1 MSYLIV
7 NAARSAGTIRKTIYG
22 QFSEHLG
29 RCIYGGIADQDGA
42 LRPAVLQALKTL
54 HIPVLRWPGGC
65 FADTY
70 HWRDGIGPRSE
81 RKTIIN
87 TNWGGVTENN
97 AFGTHEFLSLCE
109 QLGCE
114 AYLSGNVGSGTVQE
128 FSDWVEY
135 CNMPGVSPMADLRR
149 RNGREAPFGVRY
161 WGIGNEAWGC
171 GGTMRAEYY
180 ADLCRQYVDNEDI
193 VAVLGDFTST
203 ACMADAPIVKEA
215 EMAILSPTASNPAF
229 TEMNDCTFGII
240 GKQDADSRYYAHYV
254 LQEYAGVDKVGIIYI
269 ESDWGNAAMS
279 NFVDEAGKIGL
290 NIVEMASFV
299 QDEKDFSSIITKM
312 KAANPDHIAIMDQG
326 ATSQIINQIRT
337 SGWDVSLSTNG
348 PGTSQQLIDLCG
360 ENCEGLLLTTPFFF
374 DTENEKE
381 MAWRDEF
388 TERAGF
394 APTVHSVNAYD
405 CALLISEAIRQC
417 GDDITRENVRDK
429 LAAIDFSGGL
439 TGQIKFDE
447 TGSLDRRYIICEIVD
462 GEYVKRAGF
471 DYPEQV
477 AAGK

>member
-1 MSYLIV
+1 MKKMLSSLVAMLLSVSLLTACGAAGSNAPGGGEADSVKVGVLAPLTGANAEFGKAFEVAMTMAMEEV
-7 NAARSAGTIRKTIYG
+7 NAA
-22 QFSEHLG
+22 
-29 RCIYGGIADQDGA
+29 GGING
-42 LRPAVLQALKTL
+42 KTL
-54 HIPVLRWPGGC
+54 ELVFQDSKGD
-65 FADTY
+65 AKE
-70 HWRDGIGPRSE
+70 S
-81 RKTIIN
+81 
-87 TNWGGVTENN
+87 
-97 AFGTHEFLSLCE
+97 S
-109 QLGCE
+109 
-114 AYLSGNVGSGTVQE
+114 
-128 FSDWVEY
+128 
-135 CNMPGVSPMADLRR
+135 
-149 RNGREAPFGVRY
+149 
-161 WGIGNEAWGC
+161 
-171 GGTMRAEYY
+171 
-180 ADLCRQYVDNEDI
+180 DLCRQYVDNEDI

-254 LQEYAGVDKVGIIYI
+254 LQEDAGVDNVSIIYI

-374 DTENEKE
+374 DPENEKE

>member
-1 MSYLIV
+1 MKKMLSSLVAMLLSVSLLTACGAAGSNAPGGGEADSVKVGVLAPLTGANAEFGKAFEVAMTMAMEEV
-7 NAARSAGTIRKTIYG
+7 NAA
-22 QFSEHLG
+22 
-29 RCIYGGIADQDGA
+29 GGING
-42 LRPAVLQALKTL
+42 KTL
-54 HIPVLRWPGGC
+54 ELVFQDSKGD
-65 FADTY
+65 AKE
-70 HWRDGIGPRSE
+70 S
-81 RKTIIN
+81 
-87 TNWGGVTENN
+87 
-97 AFGTHEFLSLCE
+97 S
-109 QLGCE
+109 
-114 AYLSGNVGSGTVQE
+114 
-128 FSDWVEY
+128 
-135 CNMPGVSPMADLRR
+135 
-149 RNGREAPFGVRY
+149 
-161 WGIGNEAWGC
+161 
-171 GGTMRAEYY
+171 
-180 ADLCRQYVDNEDI
+180 DLCRQYVDNEDI

-203 ACMADAPIVKEA
+203 ACMADAPIVKEV

-254 LQEYAGVDKVGIIYI
+254 LQEYAGVDNVGIIYI

-374 DTENEKE
+374 DPENEKE

>member
-1 MSYLIV
+1 MKKMLSSLVAMLLSVSLLTACGAAGSNAPGGGEADSVKVGVLAPLTGANAEFGKAFEVAMTMAMEEV
-7 NAARSAGTIRKTIYG
+7 NAA
-22 QFSEHLG
+22 
-29 RCIYGGIADQDGA
+29 GGING
-42 LRPAVLQALKTL
+42 KTL
-54 HIPVLRWPGGC
+54 ELV
-65 FADTY
+65 FQD
-70 HWRDGIGPRSE
+70 S
-81 RKTIIN
+81 K
-87 TNWGGVTENN
+87 
-97 AFGTHEFLSLCE
+97 
-109 QLGCE
+109 
-114 AYLSGNVGSGTVQE
+114 
-128 FSDWVEY
+128 SDAKE
-135 CNMPGVSPMADLRR
+135 SS
-149 RNGREAPFGVRY
+149 
-161 WGIGNEAWGC
+161 
-171 GGTMRAEYY
+171 
-180 ADLCRQYVDNEDI
+180 DLCRQYVDNEDI

-254 LQEYAGVDKVGIIYI
+254 LQEYAGVDNVGIIYI

-374 DTENEKE
+374 DPENEKE

>member
-1 MSYLIV
+1 MKKMLSSLVAMLLSVSLLTACGAAGSNAPGGGEADSVKVGVLAPLTGANAEFGKAFEVAMTMAMEEV
-7 NAARSAGTIRKTIYG
+7 NAA
-22 QFSEHLG
+22 
-29 RCIYGGIADQDGA
+29 GGING
-42 LRPAVLQALKTL
+42 KTL
-54 HIPVLRWPGGC
+54 ELVFQDSKGD
-65 FADTY
+65 AKE
-70 HWRDGIGPRSE
+70 S
-81 RKTIIN
+81 
-87 TNWGGVTENN
+87 
-97 AFGTHEFLSLCE
+97 S
-109 QLGCE
+109 
-114 AYLSGNVGSGTVQE
+114 
-128 FSDWVEY
+128 
-135 CNMPGVSPMADLRR
+135 
-149 RNGREAPFGVRY
+149 
-161 WGIGNEAWGC
+161 
-171 GGTMRAEYY
+171 
-180 ADLCRQYVDNEDI
+180 DLCRQYVDNEDI

-254 LQEYAGVDKVGIIYI
+254 LQEYAGVDNVGIIYI

-374 DTENEKE
+374 DPENEKE

-477 AAGK
+477 SAGK

>member
-1 MSYLIV
+1 MKKMLSSLVAMLLSVSLLTACGAAGSNAPGGGEADSVKVGVLAPLTGANAEFGKAFEVAMTMAMEEV
-7 NAARSAGTIRKTIYG
+7 NAA
-22 QFSEHLG
+22 
-29 RCIYGGIADQDGA
+29 GGING
-42 LRPAVLQALKTL
+42 KTL
-54 HIPVLRWPGGC
+54 ELVFQDSKGD
-65 FADTY
+65 AKE
-70 HWRDGIGPRSE
+70 S
-81 RKTIIN
+81 
-87 TNWGGVTENN
+87 
-97 AFGTHEFLSLCE
+97 S
-109 QLGCE
+109 
-114 AYLSGNVGSGTVQE
+114 
-128 FSDWVEY
+128 
-135 CNMPGVSPMADLRR
+135 
-149 RNGREAPFGVRY
+149 
-161 WGIGNEAWGC
+161 
-171 GGTMRAEYY
+171 
-180 ADLCRQYVDNEDI
+180 DLCRQYVDNEDI

-254 LQEYAGVDKVGIIYI
+254 LQEYAGVDNVGIIYI

-374 DTENEKE
+374 DPENEKE
-381 MAWRDEF
+381 MAWRDGF

>member
-1 MSYLIV
+1 MKKMLSSLVAMLLSVSLLTACGAAGSNAPGGGEADSVKVGVLAPLTGANAEFGKAFEVAMTMAMEEV
-7 NAARSAGTIRKTIYG
+7 NAA
-22 QFSEHLG
+22 
-29 RCIYGGIADQDGA
+29 GGING
-42 LRPAVLQALKTL
+42 KTL
-54 HIPVLRWPGGC
+54 ELVFQDSKGD
-65 FADTY
+65 AKE
-70 HWRDGIGPRSE
+70 S
-81 RKTIIN
+81 
-87 TNWGGVTENN
+87 
-97 AFGTHEFLSLCE
+97 S
-109 QLGCE
+109 
-114 AYLSGNVGSGTVQE
+114 
-128 FSDWVEY
+128 
-135 CNMPGVSPMADLRR
+135 
-149 RNGREAPFGVRY
+149 
-161 WGIGNEAWGC
+161 
-171 GGTMRAEYY
+171 
-180 ADLCRQYVDNEDI
+180 DLCRQYVDNEDI

-254 LQEYAGVDKVGIIYI
+254 LQEYAGVDNVGIIYI

-374 DTENEKE
+374 DLENEKE

>member
-1 MSYLIV
+1 MLSSLVAMLLSVSLLTACGAAGSNAPGGGEADSVKVGVLAPLTGANAEFGKAFEVAMTMAMEEV
-7 NAARSAGTIRKTIYG
+7 NAA
-22 QFSEHLG
+22 
-29 RCIYGGIADQDGA
+29 GGING
-42 LRPAVLQALKTL
+42 KTL
-54 HIPVLRWPGGC
+54 ELVFQDSKGD
-65 FADTY
+65 AKE
-70 HWRDGIGPRSE
+70 S
-81 RKTIIN
+81 
-87 TNWGGVTENN
+87 
-97 AFGTHEFLSLCE
+97 S
-109 QLGCE
+109 
-114 AYLSGNVGSGTVQE
+114 
-128 FSDWVEY
+128 
-135 CNMPGVSPMADLRR
+135 
-149 RNGREAPFGVRY
+149 
-161 WGIGNEAWGC
+161 
-171 GGTMRAEYY
+171 
-180 ADLCRQYVDNEDI
+180 DLCRQYVDNEDI

-254 LQEYAGVDKVGIIYI
+254 LQEYAGVDNVGIIYI

-374 DTENEKE
+374 DPENEKE

>member
-1 MSYLIV
+1 MKKMLSSLVAMLLSVSLLTACGAAGSNAPGGGEADSVKVGVLAPFTGANAEFGKGFEVAMTMAMEEV
-7 NAARSAGTIRKTIYG
+7 NAA
-22 QFSEHLG
+22 
-29 RCIYGGIADQDGA
+29 GGING
-42 LRPAVLQALKTL
+42 KTL
-54 HIPVLRWPGGC
+54 ELVFQDSKGD
-65 FADTY
+65 AKE
-70 HWRDGIGPRSE
+70 S
-81 RKTIIN
+81 
-87 TNWGGVTENN
+87 
-97 AFGTHEFLSLCE
+97 S
-109 QLGCE
+109 
-114 AYLSGNVGSGTVQE
+114 
-128 FSDWVEY
+128 
-135 CNMPGVSPMADLRR
+135 
-149 RNGREAPFGVRY
+149 
-161 WGIGNEAWGC
+161 
-171 GGTMRAEYY
+171 
-180 ADLCRQYVDNEDI
+180 DLCRQYVDNEDI

-254 LQEYAGVDKVGIIYI
+254 LQEYAGVDNVGIIYI

-374 DTENEKE
+374 DPENEKE

>member
-1 MSYLIV
+1 MKKMLSSLVAMLLSVSLLTACGAAGSNAPGGGEADSVKVGVLAPLTGANAEFGKAFEVAMTMAMEEV
-7 NAARSAGTIRKTIYG
+7 NAA
-22 QFSEHLG
+22 
-29 RCIYGGIADQDGA
+29 GGING
-42 LRPAVLQALKTL
+42 KTL
-54 HIPVLRWPGGC
+54 ELVFQDSKGD
-65 FADTY
+65 AKE
-70 HWRDGIGPRSE
+70 S
-81 RKTIIN
+81 
-87 TNWGGVTENN
+87 
-97 AFGTHEFLSLCE
+97 S
-109 QLGCE
+109 
-114 AYLSGNVGSGTVQE
+114 
-128 FSDWVEY
+128 
-135 CNMPGVSPMADLRR
+135 
-149 RNGREAPFGVRY
+149 
-161 WGIGNEAWGC
+161 
-171 GGTMRAEYY
+171 
-180 ADLCRQYVDNEDI
+180 DLCRQYVDNEDI

-254 LQEYAGVDKVGIIYI
+254 LQEYAGVDNVGIIYI

-312 KAANPDHIAIMDQG
+312 KAATPDHIAIMDQG

-374 DTENEKE
+374 DPENEKE

>member
-1 MSYLIV
+1 MKKMLSSLGLLVAMLLSVSLLTACGAAGSNAPGGGEADSVKVGVLAPLTGANAEFGKGFEVAMTMAMEEV
-7 NAARSAGTIRKTIYG
+7 NAA
-22 QFSEHLG
+22 
-29 RCIYGGIADQDGA
+29 GGING
-42 LRPAVLQALKTL
+42 KTL
-54 HIPVLRWPGGC
+54 ELVFQDSKGD
-65 FADTY
+65 AKE
-70 HWRDGIGPRSE
+70 S
-81 RKTIIN
+81 
-87 TNWGGVTENN
+87 
-97 AFGTHEFLSLCE
+97 S
-109 QLGCE
+109 
-114 AYLSGNVGSGTVQE
+114 
-128 FSDWVEY
+128 
-135 CNMPGVSPMADLRR
+135 
-149 RNGREAPFGVRY
+149 
-161 WGIGNEAWGC
+161 
-171 GGTMRAEYY
+171 
-180 ADLCRQYVDNEDI
+180 DLCRQYVDNEDI

-254 LQEYAGVDKVGIIYI
+254 LQEYAGVDNVGIIYI

-374 DTENEKE
+374 DPENEKE

>member
-1 MSYLIV
+1 MKKLLSLLVVFSFALTLLAGCGQSAAPDTGSGAAAAPGSIKVGVLAPLTGTNAEFGKGFEVAMTMAMEEV
-7 NAARSAGTIRKTIYG
+7 NAA
-22 QFSEHLG
+22 
-29 RCIYGGIADQDGA
+29 GGI
-42 LRPAVLQALKTL
+42 
-54 HIPVLRWPGGC
+54 
-65 FADTY
+65 
-70 HWRDGIGPRSE
+70 
-81 RKTIIN
+81 
-87 TNWGGVTENN
+87 
-97 AFGTHEFLSLCE
+97 
-109 QLGCE
+109 
-114 AYLSGNVGSGTVQE
+114 
-128 FSDWVEY
+128 
-135 CNMPGVSPMADLRR
+135 
-149 RNGREAPFGVRY
+149 NGRMLELIFQDSKGDAK
-161 WGIGNEAWGC
+161 ES
-171 GGTMRAEYY
+171 

-203 ACMADAPIVKEA
+203 ACMADAPIVKEV

-240 GKQDADSRYYAHYV
+240 GKQDADSRYYARYV
-254 LQEYAGVDKVGIIYI
+254 LQEYAGVDNVGIIYI

-279 NFVDEAGKIGL
+279 NFVDEAQKIGL
-290 NIVEMASFV
+290 NIVETASYV

-312 KAANPDHIAIMDQG
+312 KAADPDHIAIMDQG
-326 ATSQIINQIRT
+326 ATSQIINQIRAA
-337 SGWDVSLSTNG
+337 GWDVSLSTNG

-374 DTENEKE
+374 DPESERE

-388 TERAGF
+388 TNRAGF

-405 CALLISEAIRQC
+405 CALLIAEAIRQC
-417 GDDITRENVRDK
+417 GDDVTRQNVRDH
-429 LAAIDFSGGL
+429 LAAIEFSGGL

>member
-1 MSYLIV
+1 MKKMLSSLVAMLLSVSLLTACGAAGSNAPGGGEADSVKVGVLAPLTGANAEFGKGFEVAMTMAMEEV
-7 NAARSAGTIRKTIYG
+7 NAA
-22 QFSEHLG
+22 
-29 RCIYGGIADQDGA
+29 GGING
-42 LRPAVLQALKTL
+42 KTL
-54 HIPVLRWPGGC
+54 ELVFQDSKGD
-65 FADTY
+65 AKE
-70 HWRDGIGPRSE
+70 S
-81 RKTIIN
+81 
-87 TNWGGVTENN
+87 
-97 AFGTHEFLSLCE
+97 S
-109 QLGCE
+109 
-114 AYLSGNVGSGTVQE
+114 
-128 FSDWVEY
+128 
-135 CNMPGVSPMADLRR
+135 
-149 RNGREAPFGVRY
+149 
-161 WGIGNEAWGC
+161 
-171 GGTMRAEYY
+171 
-180 ADLCRQYVDNEDI
+180 DLCRQYVDNEDI

-254 LQEYAGVDKVGIIYI
+254 LQEYAGVDNVGIIYI

-374 DTENEKE
+374 DPENEKE

-429 LAAIDFSGGL
+429 LAAIDCSGGL

>member
-1 MSYLIV
+1 MKKMLSSLVAMLLSVSLLTACGAAGSNAPGGGEADSVKVGVLAPLTGANAEFGEAFEVAMTMAMEEV
-7 NAARSAGTIRKTIYG
+7 NAA
-22 QFSEHLG
+22 
-29 RCIYGGIADQDGA
+29 GGING
-42 LRPAVLQALKTL
+42 KTL
-54 HIPVLRWPGGC
+54 ELVFQDSKGD
-65 FADTY
+65 AKE
-70 HWRDGIGPRSE
+70 S
-81 RKTIIN
+81 
-87 TNWGGVTENN
+87 
-97 AFGTHEFLSLCE
+97 S
-109 QLGCE
+109 
-114 AYLSGNVGSGTVQE
+114 
-128 FSDWVEY
+128 
-135 CNMPGVSPMADLRR
+135 
-149 RNGREAPFGVRY
+149 
-161 WGIGNEAWGC
+161 
-171 GGTMRAEYY
+171 
-180 ADLCRQYVDNEDI
+180 DLCRQYVDNEDI

-254 LQEYAGVDKVGIIYI
+254 LQEYAGVDNVGIIYI

-290 NIVEMASFV
+290 NIVETASFV

-374 DTENEKE
+374 DPENEKE

>member
-1 MSYLIV
+1 MKKMLSSLVAMLLSVSLLTACGAAGSNAPGGGEADSVKVGVLAPLTGANAEFGKAFEVAMTMAMEEV
-7 NAARSAGTIRKTIYG
+7 NAA
-22 QFSEHLG
+22 
-29 RCIYGGIADQDGA
+29 GGING
-42 LRPAVLQALKTL
+42 KTL
-54 HIPVLRWPGGC
+54 ELVFQDSKGD
-65 FADTY
+65 AKE
-70 HWRDGIGPRSE
+70 S
-81 RKTIIN
+81 
-87 TNWGGVTENN
+87 
-97 AFGTHEFLSLCE
+97 S
-109 QLGCE
+109 
-114 AYLSGNVGSGTVQE
+114 
-128 FSDWVEY
+128 
-135 CNMPGVSPMADLRR
+135 
-149 RNGREAPFGVRY
+149 
-161 WGIGNEAWGC
+161 
-171 GGTMRAEYY
+171 
-180 ADLCRQYVDNEDI
+180 DLCRQYVDNEDI

-254 LQEYAGVDKVGIIYI
+254 LQEYAGVDNVGIIYI
-269 ESDWGNAAMS
+269 ESDWGNVAMS

-374 DTENEKE
+374 DPENEKE

>member
-1 MSYLIV
+1 MKKMLSSLVAMLLSVSLLTACGAAGSNAPGGGEADSVKVGVLAPLTGANAEFGKAFEVAMTMAMEEV
-7 NAARSAGTIRKTIYG
+7 NAA
-22 QFSEHLG
+22 
-29 RCIYGGIADQDGA
+29 GGING
-42 LRPAVLQALKTL
+42 KTL
-54 HIPVLRWPGGC
+54 ELVFQDSKGD
-65 FADTY
+65 AKE
-70 HWRDGIGPRSE
+70 S
-81 RKTIIN
+81 
-87 TNWGGVTENN
+87 
-97 AFGTHEFLSLCE
+97 S
-109 QLGCE
+109 
-114 AYLSGNVGSGTVQE
+114 
-128 FSDWVEY
+128 
-135 CNMPGVSPMADLRR
+135 
-149 RNGREAPFGVRY
+149 
-161 WGIGNEAWGC
+161 
-171 GGTMRAEYY
+171 
-180 ADLCRQYVDNEDI
+180 DLCRQYVDNEDI

-254 LQEYAGVDKVGIIYI
+254 LQEYAGVDNVGIIYI

>member
-1 MSYLIV
+1 MKKMLSSLVAMLLSVSLLTACGAAGSNAPGGGEADSVKVGVLAPLTGANAEFGKGFEVAMTMAMEEV
-7 NAARSAGTIRKTIYG
+7 NAA
-22 QFSEHLG
+22 
-29 RCIYGGIADQDGA
+29 GGING
-42 LRPAVLQALKTL
+42 KTL
-54 HIPVLRWPGGC
+54 ELVFQDSKGD
-65 FADTY
+65 AKE
-70 HWRDGIGPRSE
+70 S
-81 RKTIIN
+81 
-87 TNWGGVTENN
+87 
-97 AFGTHEFLSLCE
+97 S
-109 QLGCE
+109 
-114 AYLSGNVGSGTVQE
+114 
-128 FSDWVEY
+128 
-135 CNMPGVSPMADLRR
+135 
-149 RNGREAPFGVRY
+149 
-161 WGIGNEAWGC
+161 
-171 GGTMRAEYY
+171 
-180 ADLCRQYVDNEDI
+180 DLCRQYVDNEDI

-254 LQEYAGVDKVGIIYI
+254 LQEYAGVDNVGIIYI

-374 DTENEKE
+374 DPENEKE

-471 DYPEQV
+471 DYPEQG

>member
-1 MSYLIV
+1 MKKMLSSLVAMLLSVSLLTACGAAGSNAPGGGEADSVKVGVLTPLTGANAEFGKAFEVAMTMAMEEV
-7 NAARSAGTIRKTIYG
+7 NAA
-22 QFSEHLG
+22 
-29 RCIYGGIADQDGA
+29 GGING
-42 LRPAVLQALKTL
+42 KTL
-54 HIPVLRWPGGC
+54 ELVFQDSKGD
-65 FADTY
+65 AKE
-70 HWRDGIGPRSE
+70 S
-81 RKTIIN
+81 
-87 TNWGGVTENN
+87 
-97 AFGTHEFLSLCE
+97 S
-109 QLGCE
+109 
-114 AYLSGNVGSGTVQE
+114 
-128 FSDWVEY
+128 
-135 CNMPGVSPMADLRR
+135 
-149 RNGREAPFGVRY
+149 
-161 WGIGNEAWGC
+161 
-171 GGTMRAEYY
+171 
-180 ADLCRQYVDNEDI
+180 DLCRQYVDNEDI

-254 LQEYAGVDKVGIIYI
+254 LQEYAGVDNVGIIYI

-374 DTENEKE
+374 DPENEKE

>member
-1 MSYLIV
+1 MKKMLSSLVAMLLSVSLLTACGAAGSNAPGGGEADSVKVGVLAPLTGANAEFGKAFEVAMTMAMEEV
-7 NAARSAGTIRKTIYG
+7 NAA
-22 QFSEHLG
+22 
-29 RCIYGGIADQDGA
+29 GGING
-42 LRPAVLQALKTL
+42 KTL
-54 HIPVLRWPGGC
+54 ELV
-65 FADTY
+65 FQD
-70 HWRDGIGPRSE
+70 S
-81 RKTIIN
+81 K
-87 TNWGGVTENN
+87 
-97 AFGTHEFLSLCE
+97 
-109 QLGCE
+109 
-114 AYLSGNVGSGTVQE
+114 
-128 FSDWVEY
+128 SDAKE
-135 CNMPGVSPMADLRR
+135 SS
-149 RNGREAPFGVRY
+149 
-161 WGIGNEAWGC
+161 
-171 GGTMRAEYY
+171 
-180 ADLCRQYVDNEDI
+180 DLCRQYVDNEDI

-229 TEMNDCTFGII
+229 TEMNDYTFGII

-254 LQEYAGVDKVGIIYI
+254 LQEYAGVDNVGIIYI

-374 DTENEKE
+374 DPENEKE

>member
-1 MSYLIV
+1 MKKMLSSLVAMLLSVSLLTACGAAGSNAPGGGEADSVKVGVLAPLTGANAEFGKAFEVAMTMAMEEV
-7 NAARSAGTIRKTIYG
+7 NAA
-22 QFSEHLG
+22 
-29 RCIYGGIADQDGA
+29 GGING
-42 LRPAVLQALKTL
+42 KTL
-54 HIPVLRWPGGC
+54 ELVFQDSKGD
-65 FADTY
+65 AKE
-70 HWRDGIGPRSE
+70 S
-81 RKTIIN
+81 
-87 TNWGGVTENN
+87 
-97 AFGTHEFLSLCE
+97 S
-109 QLGCE
+109 
-114 AYLSGNVGSGTVQE
+114 
-128 FSDWVEY
+128 
-135 CNMPGVSPMADLRR
+135 
-149 RNGREAPFGVRY
+149 
-161 WGIGNEAWGC
+161 
-171 GGTMRAEYY
+171 
-180 ADLCRQYVDNEDI
+180 DLCRQYVDNEDI

-254 LQEYAGVDKVGIIYI
+254 LQEYAGVDNVGIIYI

-374 DTENEKE
+374 DPENEKE

-417 GDDITRENVRDK
+417 GDDITREKVRDK

>member
-1 MSYLIV
+1 MKKMLSSLVAMLLSVSLLTACGAAGSNAPGGGEADSVKVGVLAPLTGANAEFGKGFEVAMTMAMEEV
-7 NAARSAGTIRKTIYG
+7 NAA
-22 QFSEHLG
+22 
-29 RCIYGGIADQDGA
+29 GGING
-42 LRPAVLQALKTL
+42 KTL
-54 HIPVLRWPGGC
+54 ELVFQDSKGD
-65 FADTY
+65 AKE
-70 HWRDGIGPRSE
+70 S
-81 RKTIIN
+81 
-87 TNWGGVTENN
+87 
-97 AFGTHEFLSLCE
+97 S
-109 QLGCE
+109 
-114 AYLSGNVGSGTVQE
+114 
-128 FSDWVEY
+128 
-135 CNMPGVSPMADLRR
+135 
-149 RNGREAPFGVRY
+149 
-161 WGIGNEAWGC
+161 
-171 GGTMRAEYY
+171 
-180 ADLCRQYVDNEDI
+180 DLCRQYVDNEDI

-254 LQEYAGVDKVGIIYI
+254 LQEYAGVDNVGIIYI
-269 ESDWGNAAMS
+269 ESDWDNAAMS

-374 DTENEKE
+374 DPENEKE

>member
-1 MSYLIV
+1 MKKMLSSLVAMLLSVSLLTACGAAGSNAPGGGEADSVKVGVLAPLTGANAEFGKAFEVAMTMAMEEV
-7 NAARSAGTIRKTIYG
+7 NAA
-22 QFSEHLG
+22 
-29 RCIYGGIADQDGA
+29 GGING
-42 LRPAVLQALKTL
+42 KTL
-54 HIPVLRWPGGC
+54 ELVFQDSKGD
-65 FADTY
+65 AKE
-70 HWRDGIGPRSE
+70 S
-81 RKTIIN
+81 
-87 TNWGGVTENN
+87 
-97 AFGTHEFLSLCE
+97 S
-109 QLGCE
+109 
-114 AYLSGNVGSGTVQE
+114 
-128 FSDWVEY
+128 
-135 CNMPGVSPMADLRR
+135 
-149 RNGREAPFGVRY
+149 
-161 WGIGNEAWGC
+161 
-171 GGTMRAEYY
+171 
-180 ADLCRQYVDNEDI
+180 DLCRQYVDNEDI

-254 LQEYAGVDKVGIIYI
+254 LQEYAGVDNVGIIYI

-374 DTENEKE
+374 NPENEKE

>member
-1 MSYLIV
+1 MKKMLSSLVAMLLSVSLLTACGAAGSNAPGGGEADSVKVGVLAPLTGANAEFGKAFEVAMTMAMEEV
-7 NAARSAGTIRKTIYG
+7 NAA
-22 QFSEHLG
+22 
-29 RCIYGGIADQDGA
+29 GGING
-42 LRPAVLQALKTL
+42 KTL
-54 HIPVLRWPGGC
+54 ELVFQDSKGD
-65 FADTY
+65 AKE
-70 HWRDGIGPRSE
+70 S
-81 RKTIIN
+81 
-87 TNWGGVTENN
+87 
-97 AFGTHEFLSLCE
+97 S
-109 QLGCE
+109 
-114 AYLSGNVGSGTVQE
+114 
-128 FSDWVEY
+128 
-135 CNMPGVSPMADLRR
+135 
-149 RNGREAPFGVRY
+149 
-161 WGIGNEAWGC
+161 
-171 GGTMRAEYY
+171 
-180 ADLCRQYVDNEDI
+180 DLCRQYVDNEDI

-254 LQEYAGVDKVGIIYI
+254 LQEYAGVDNVGIIYI

-374 DTENEKE
+374 DPENEKE

-394 APTVHSVNAYD
+394 APTVHSANAYD

>member
-1 MSYLIV
+1 MKKMLSSLVAMLLSVSLLTACGAAGSNAPGGGEADSVKVGVLAPLTGANAEFGKAFEVAMTMAMEEV
-7 NAARSAGTIRKTIYG
+7 NAA
-22 QFSEHLG
+22 
-29 RCIYGGIADQDGA
+29 GGING
-42 LRPAVLQALKTL
+42 KTL
-54 HIPVLRWPGGC
+54 ELVFQDSKGD
-65 FADTY
+65 AKE
-70 HWRDGIGPRSE
+70 S
-81 RKTIIN
+81 
-87 TNWGGVTENN
+87 
-97 AFGTHEFLSLCE
+97 S
-109 QLGCE
+109 
-114 AYLSGNVGSGTVQE
+114 
-128 FSDWVEY
+128 
-135 CNMPGVSPMADLRR
+135 
-149 RNGREAPFGVRY
+149 
-161 WGIGNEAWGC
+161 
-171 GGTMRAEYY
+171 
-180 ADLCRQYVDNEDI
+180 DLCRQYVDNEDI

-254 LQEYAGVDKVGIIYI
+254 LQEYAGVDNVGIIYI

-312 KAANPDHIAIMDQG
+312 KAANPDHIVIMDQG

-374 DTENEKE
+374 DPENEKE

>member
-1 MSYLIV
+1 MAMEEV
-7 NAARSAGTIRKTIYG
+7 NAA
-22 QFSEHLG
+22 
-29 RCIYGGIADQDGA
+29 GGING
-42 LRPAVLQALKTL
+42 KTL
-54 HIPVLRWPGGC
+54 ELVFQDSKGD
-65 FADTY
+65 AKE
-70 HWRDGIGPRSE
+70 S
-81 RKTIIN
+81 
-87 TNWGGVTENN
+87 
-97 AFGTHEFLSLCE
+97 S
-109 QLGCE
+109 
-114 AYLSGNVGSGTVQE
+114 
-128 FSDWVEY
+128 
-135 CNMPGVSPMADLRR
+135 
-149 RNGREAPFGVRY
+149 
-161 WGIGNEAWGC
+161 
-171 GGTMRAEYY
+171 
-180 ADLCRQYVDNEDI
+180 DLCRQYVDNEDI

-254 LQEYAGVDKVGIIYI
+254 LQEYAGVDNVGIIYI

-374 DTENEKE
+374 DPENEKE

>member
-1 MSYLIV
+1 MKKMLSSLVAMLLSVSLLTACGAAGSNAPGGGEADSVKVGVLAPLTGANAEFGKGFEVAMTMAMEEV
-7 NAARSAGTIRKTIYG
+7 NAA
-22 QFSEHLG
+22 
-29 RCIYGGIADQDGA
+29 GGING
-42 LRPAVLQALKTL
+42 KTL
-54 HIPVLRWPGGC
+54 ELVFQDSKGD
-65 FADTY
+65 AKE
-70 HWRDGIGPRSE
+70 S
-81 RKTIIN
+81 
-87 TNWGGVTENN
+87 
-97 AFGTHEFLSLCE
+97 S
-109 QLGCE
+109 
-114 AYLSGNVGSGTVQE
+114 
-128 FSDWVEY
+128 
-135 CNMPGVSPMADLRR
+135 
-149 RNGREAPFGVRY
+149 
-161 WGIGNEAWGC
+161 
-171 GGTMRAEYY
+171 
-180 ADLCRQYVDNEDI
+180 DLCRQYVDNEDI

-254 LQEYAGVDKVGIIYI
+254 LQEYAGADNVGIIYI

-279 NFVDEAGKIGL
+279 YFVDEAGKIGL

-374 DTENEKE
+374 DPENEKE

>member
-1 MSYLIV
+1 MKKMLSSLVAMLLSVSLLTACGAAGSNAPSGGEADSVKVGVLAPLTGANAEFGKGFEVAMTMAMEEV
-7 NAARSAGTIRKTIYG
+7 NAA
-22 QFSEHLG
+22 
-29 RCIYGGIADQDGA
+29 GGING
-42 LRPAVLQALKTL
+42 KTL
-54 HIPVLRWPGGC
+54 ELVFQDSKGD
-65 FADTY
+65 AKE
-70 HWRDGIGPRSE
+70 S
-81 RKTIIN
+81 
-87 TNWGGVTENN
+87 
-97 AFGTHEFLSLCE
+97 S
-109 QLGCE
+109 
-114 AYLSGNVGSGTVQE
+114 
-128 FSDWVEY
+128 
-135 CNMPGVSPMADLRR
+135 
-149 RNGREAPFGVRY
+149 
-161 WGIGNEAWGC
+161 
-171 GGTMRAEYY
+171 
-180 ADLCRQYVDNEDI
+180 DLCRQYVDNEDI

-254 LQEYAGVDKVGIIYI
+254 LQEYAGVDNVGIIYI

-374 DTENEKE
+374 DPENEKE

>member
-1 MSYLIV
+1 MKKMLSSLVAMLLSVSLLTACGAAGSNAPGGGEADSVKVGVLAPLTGANAEFGKAFEVAMTMAMEEV
-7 NAARSAGTIRKTIYG
+7 NAA
-22 QFSEHLG
+22 
-29 RCIYGGIADQDGA
+29 GGING
-42 LRPAVLQALKTL
+42 KTL
-54 HIPVLRWPGGC
+54 ELVFQDSKGD
-65 FADTY
+65 AKE
-70 HWRDGIGPRSE
+70 S
-81 RKTIIN
+81 
-87 TNWGGVTENN
+87 
-97 AFGTHEFLSLCE
+97 S
-109 QLGCE
+109 
-114 AYLSGNVGSGTVQE
+114 
-128 FSDWVEY
+128 
-135 CNMPGVSPMADLRR
+135 
-149 RNGREAPFGVRY
+149 
-161 WGIGNEAWGC
+161 
-171 GGTMRAEYY
+171 
-180 ADLCRQYVDNEDI
+180 DLCRQYVDNEDI

-203 ACMADAPIVKEA
+203 ACMADAPIVKEV

-254 LQEYAGVDKVGIIYI
+254 LQEYAGVDNVGIIYI

-374 DTENEKE
+374 DPENEKE
-381 MAWRDEF
+381 MAWRAEF

>member
-1 MSYLIV
+1 MKKMLSSLVAMLLSVSLLTACGAAGSNAPGGGEADSVKVGVLAPLTGANAEFGKAFEVAMTMEMEEV
-7 NAARSAGTIRKTIYG
+7 NAA
-22 QFSEHLG
+22 
-29 RCIYGGIADQDGA
+29 GGING
-42 LRPAVLQALKTL
+42 KTL
-54 HIPVLRWPGGC
+54 ELVFQDSKGD
-65 FADTY
+65 AKE
-70 HWRDGIGPRSE
+70 S
-81 RKTIIN
+81 
-87 TNWGGVTENN
+87 
-97 AFGTHEFLSLCE
+97 S
-109 QLGCE
+109 
-114 AYLSGNVGSGTVQE
+114 
-128 FSDWVEY
+128 
-135 CNMPGVSPMADLRR
+135 
-149 RNGREAPFGVRY
+149 
-161 WGIGNEAWGC
+161 
-171 GGTMRAEYY
+171 
-180 ADLCRQYVDNEDI
+180 DLCRQYVDNEDI

-254 LQEYAGVDKVGIIYI
+254 LQEYAGVDNVGIIYI

-374 DTENEKE
+374 DPENEKE

>member
-1 MSYLIV
+1 MKKMLSSLVAMLLSVSLLTACGAAGSNAPGGGEADSVKVGVLAPLTGANAEFGKGFEVAMTMAMEEV
-7 NAARSAGTIRKTIYG
+7 NAA
-22 QFSEHLG
+22 
-29 RCIYGGIADQDGA
+29 GGING
-42 LRPAVLQALKTL
+42 KTL
-54 HIPVLRWPGGC
+54 ELVFQDSKGD
-65 FADTY
+65 AKE
-70 HWRDGIGPRSE
+70 S
-81 RKTIIN
+81 
-87 TNWGGVTENN
+87 
-97 AFGTHEFLSLCE
+97 S
-109 QLGCE
+109 
-114 AYLSGNVGSGTVQE
+114 
-128 FSDWVEY
+128 
-135 CNMPGVSPMADLRR
+135 
-149 RNGREAPFGVRY
+149 
-161 WGIGNEAWGC
+161 
-171 GGTMRAEYY
+171 
-180 ADLCRQYVDNEDI
+180 DLCRQYVDNEDI

-254 LQEYAGVDKVGIIYI
+254 LQEYAGADNVGIIYI

-374 DTENEKE
+374 DPENEKE

>member
-1 MSYLIV
+1 MKKMLSSLVAMLLSVSLLTACGAAGSNAPGGGEADSVKVGVLAPLTGANAEFGKAFEVAMTMAMEEV
-7 NAARSAGTIRKTIYG
+7 NAA
-22 QFSEHLG
+22 
-29 RCIYGGIADQDGA
+29 GGING
-42 LRPAVLQALKTL
+42 KTL
-54 HIPVLRWPGGC
+54 ELVFQDSKGD
-65 FADTY
+65 AKE
-70 HWRDGIGPRSE
+70 S
-81 RKTIIN
+81 
-87 TNWGGVTENN
+87 
-97 AFGTHEFLSLCE
+97 S
-109 QLGCE
+109 
-114 AYLSGNVGSGTVQE
+114 
-128 FSDWVEY
+128 
-135 CNMPGVSPMADLRR
+135 
-149 RNGREAPFGVRY
+149 
-161 WGIGNEAWGC
+161 
-171 GGTMRAEYY
+171 
-180 ADLCRQYVDNEDI
+180 DLCRQYVDNEDI

-254 LQEYAGVDKVGIIYI
+254 LQEYAGVDNVGIIYI

-374 DTENEKE
+374 DSENEKE

>member
-1 MSYLIV
+1 MKKMLSSLVAMLLSVSLLTACGAAGSNAPGGGEADSVKVGVLAPLTGANAEFGKGFEVAMTMAMEEV
-7 NAARSAGTIRKTIYG
+7 NAA
-22 QFSEHLG
+22 
-29 RCIYGGIADQDGA
+29 GGING
-42 LRPAVLQALKTL
+42 KTL
-54 HIPVLRWPGGC
+54 ELVFQDSKGD
-65 FADTY
+65 AKE
-70 HWRDGIGPRSE
+70 S
-81 RKTIIN
+81 
-87 TNWGGVTENN
+87 
-97 AFGTHEFLSLCE
+97 S
-109 QLGCE
+109 
-114 AYLSGNVGSGTVQE
+114 
-128 FSDWVEY
+128 
-135 CNMPGVSPMADLRR
+135 
-149 RNGREAPFGVRY
+149 
-161 WGIGNEAWGC
+161 
-171 GGTMRAEYY
+171 
-180 ADLCRQYVDNEDI
+180 DLCRQYVDNEDI

-254 LQEYAGVDKVGIIYI
+254 LQEYAGVDNVGIIYI

-374 DTENEKE
+374 DPENEKE

-429 LAAIDFSGGL
+429 QAAIDFSGGL

>member
-1 MSYLIV
+1 MKKMLSSLVAMLLSVSLLTACGAAGSNAPGGGEADSVKVGVLAPLTGANAEFGKAFEVAMTMAMEEV
-7 NAARSAGTIRKTIYG
+7 NAA
-22 QFSEHLG
+22 
-29 RCIYGGIADQDGA
+29 GGING
-42 LRPAVLQALKTL
+42 KTL
-54 HIPVLRWPGGC
+54 ELVFQDSKGD
-65 FADTY
+65 AKE
-70 HWRDGIGPRSE
+70 S
-81 RKTIIN
+81 
-87 TNWGGVTENN
+87 
-97 AFGTHEFLSLCE
+97 S
-109 QLGCE
+109 
-114 AYLSGNVGSGTVQE
+114 
-128 FSDWVEY
+128 
-135 CNMPGVSPMADLRR
+135 
-149 RNGREAPFGVRY
+149 
-161 WGIGNEAWGC
+161 
-171 GGTMRAEYY
+171 
-180 ADLCRQYVDNEDI
+180 DLCRQYVDNEDI

-254 LQEYAGVDKVGIIYI
+254 LQEYAGVDNVGIIYI

-374 DTENEKE
+374 DPENEKE

>member
-1 MSYLIV
+1 MKKMLSSLVAMLLSVSLLTACGAAGSNAPGGGEADSVKVGVLAPLTGANAEFGKGFEVAMTMAMEEV
-7 NAARSAGTIRKTIYG
+7 NAA
-22 QFSEHLG
+22 
-29 RCIYGGIADQDGA
+29 GGING
-42 LRPAVLQALKTL
+42 KTL
-54 HIPVLRWPGGC
+54 ELVFQDSKGD
-65 FADTY
+65 AKE
-70 HWRDGIGPRSE
+70 S
-81 RKTIIN
+81 
-87 TNWGGVTENN
+87 
-97 AFGTHEFLSLCE
+97 S
-109 QLGCE
+109 
-114 AYLSGNVGSGTVQE
+114 
-128 FSDWVEY
+128 
-135 CNMPGVSPMADLRR
+135 
-149 RNGREAPFGVRY
+149 
-161 WGIGNEAWGC
+161 
-171 GGTMRAEYY
+171 
-180 ADLCRQYVDNEDI
+180 DLCRQYVDNEDI

-254 LQEYAGVDKVGIIYI
+254 LQEYAGVDNVGIIYI

-374 DTENEKE
+374 DPENEKE

-429 LAAIDFSGGL
+429 LAAIESSGGL

>member
-1 MSYLIV
+1 MKKMLSSLVAMLLSVSLLTACGAAGSNAPGGGEADSVKVGVLAPLTGANAEFGKAFEVAMTMAMEEV
-7 NAARSAGTIRKTIYG
+7 NAA
-22 QFSEHLG
+22 
-29 RCIYGGIADQDGA
+29 GGING
-42 LRPAVLQALKTL
+42 KTL
-54 HIPVLRWPGGC
+54 ELVFQDSKGD
-65 FADTY
+65 AKE
-70 HWRDGIGPRSE
+70 S
-81 RKTIIN
+81 
-87 TNWGGVTENN
+87 
-97 AFGTHEFLSLCE
+97 S
-109 QLGCE
+109 
-114 AYLSGNVGSGTVQE
+114 
-128 FSDWVEY
+128 
-135 CNMPGVSPMADLRR
+135 
-149 RNGREAPFGVRY
+149 
-161 WGIGNEAWGC
+161 
-171 GGTMRAEYY
+171 
-180 ADLCRQYVDNEDI
+180 DLCRQYVDNEDI

-254 LQEYAGVDKVGIIYI
+254 LQEYAGVDNVGIIYI

-374 DTENEKE
+374 DPENEKE

-447 TGSLDRRYIICEIVD
+447 TGSMDRRYIICEIVD

>member
-1 MSYLIV
+1 MKKLLSLLVVFSFALTLLAGCGQSAAPDTGSGAAAAPGSIKVGVLAPLTGTNAEFGKGFEVAMTMAMEEV
-7 NAARSAGTIRKTIYG
+7 NAA
-22 QFSEHLG
+22 
-29 RCIYGGIADQDGA
+29 GGI
-42 LRPAVLQALKTL
+42 
-54 HIPVLRWPGGC
+54 
-65 FADTY
+65 
-70 HWRDGIGPRSE
+70 
-81 RKTIIN
+81 
-87 TNWGGVTENN
+87 
-97 AFGTHEFLSLCE
+97 
-109 QLGCE
+109 
-114 AYLSGNVGSGTVQE
+114 
-128 FSDWVEY
+128 
-135 CNMPGVSPMADLRR
+135 
-149 RNGREAPFGVRY
+149 NGRMLELIFQDSKGDAK
-161 WGIGNEAWGC
+161 ES
-171 GGTMRAEYY
+171 

-203 ACMADAPIVKEA
+203 ACMADAPIVKEV

-240 GKQDADSRYYAHYV
+240 GKQDADSRYYARYV
-254 LQEYAGVDKVGIIYI
+254 LQEYAGVDNVGIIYI

-279 NFVDEAGKIGL
+279 NFVDEAQKIGL
-290 NIVEMASFV
+290 NIVETASYV

-326 ATSQIINQIRT
+326 ATSQIINQIRAA
-337 SGWDVSLSTNG
+337 GWDVSLSTNG

-374 DTENEKE
+374 DPESERE

-388 TERAGF
+388 TNRAGF

-405 CALLISEAIRQC
+405 CALLIAEAIRQC
-417 GDDITRENVRDK
+417 GDDVTRQNVRDH
-429 LAAIDFSGGL
+429 LAAIEFSGGL